1 MIKRNGKFKAAVA
14 AAVASLMLLSGC
26 GGGTQ
31 TAAKTGTAVADTI
44 TAQVAYASRDF
55 SPSTTSGA
63 LPMAANWHVTE
74 PLYALDYSTY
84 EPYAALAKGDP
95 GEGLRH
101 RVRGHPARR
110 RQVLRRYRRHRQ

>member
-95 GEGLRH
+95 
-101 RVRGHPARR
+101 
-110 RQVLRRYRRHRQ
+110 

>member
-44 TAQVAYASRDF
+44 TAQV
-55 SPSTTSGA
+55 GVIGQ
-63 LPMAANWHVTE
+63 NVC
-74 PLYALDYSTY
+74 
-84 EPYAALAKGDP
+84 
-95 GEGLRH
+95 
-101 RVRGHPARR
+101 PA
-110 RQVLRRYRRHRQ
+110 V